1 MNELEI
7 INPRSAA
14 EIREQINLIQTVMKE
29 SMDGPTKEN
38 PEGVHYGVIPGTKKP
53 TLLKA
58 GAEKLS
64 LLFRLRPLIE
74 SGKDIVQTD
83 LGNGHREITVYCH
96 IVNNNGTELA
106 TGIGSCSTMETK
118 YRYRGGEKK
127 PVVKDGG
134 ELVPVPKDYW
144 NLKKEGKTQEAQE
157 LIGGRGHGVAKIDG
171 AWLVCE
177 IGEKQENPDIA
188 DVYNTVL
195 KIAKKRAYID
205 GILSATAASDIFTQ
219 DMEDTAHAA
228 PPVPANG
235 AAAKPPV
242 QMPGEKPA
250 TPPAAAADAPGDAQ
264 EPAAGDDILPEN
276 AISEPQRKRFF
287 AIWKNAG
294 KTEEQ
299 VKAKLQE
306 VIGSTSTKHI
316 TKDVY
321 QAVCEWAEKK

>member
-1 MNELEI
+1 MNELEV

-14 EIREQINLIQTVMKE
+14 EIREQINLIQTVMKDA
-29 SMDGPTKEN
+29 MQGPTKEA
-38 PEGVHYGVIPGTKKP
+38 PEGVHYGIIPGTKKP

-83 LGNGHREITVYCH
+83 LGGGHREITVYCH

-127 PVVKDGG
+127 PTG
-134 ELVPVPKDYW
+134 EMVPKDYW
-144 NLKKEGKTQEAQE
+144 NLKKEGKLQEAQD
-157 LIGGRGHGVAKIDG
+157 LIGGRGFGVAKIDG
-171 AWLVCE
+171 AWLVCS

-219 DMEDTAHAA
+219 DMEDTAAAAA
-228 PPVPANG
+228 PAPANG
-235 AAAKPPV
+235 AAEKPPV
-242 QMPGEKPA
+242 QMPAEKTA
-250 TPPAAAADAPGDAQ
+250 SPAAAAAPAGADAPGDAQ
-264 EPAAGDDILPEN
+264 EPAPGDDVLPEN

-287 AIWKNAG
+287 AKWKGAG

-299 VKAKLQE
+299 VKHYLKLK
-306 VIGSTSTKHI
+306 IGSESSKHI

-321 QAVCEWAEKK
+321 EEVCAWAEKK